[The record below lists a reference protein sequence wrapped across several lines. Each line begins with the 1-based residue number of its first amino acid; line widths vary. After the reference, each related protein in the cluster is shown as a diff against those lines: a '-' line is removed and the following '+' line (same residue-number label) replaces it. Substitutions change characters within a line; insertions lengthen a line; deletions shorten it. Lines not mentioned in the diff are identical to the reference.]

1 MVTLTTYHKLVNAG
15 SMSSSPV
22 LSVEVEAFDFLET
35 AVLLVAIEA
44 LDFFLIDAADL
55 LAGRSAKA

>member
-1 MVTLTTYHKLVNAG
+1 
-15 SMSSSPV
+15 MSSSPV